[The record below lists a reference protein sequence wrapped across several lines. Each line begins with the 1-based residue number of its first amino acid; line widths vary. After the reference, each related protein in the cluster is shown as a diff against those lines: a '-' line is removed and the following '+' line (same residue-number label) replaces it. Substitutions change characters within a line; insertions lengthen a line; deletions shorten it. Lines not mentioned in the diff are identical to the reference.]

1 MAVNGLT
8 FNQLSTVL
16 TEIVGQATGKTPLAP
31 VNTGEFVSVAQTA
44 LLTGY
49 DPLVTAISQVL
60 SRTIFSVRP
69 YYRKFS
75 GLMVDSIR
83 YGNHVRKL
91 QVVDK
96 NWEDDQRFELVD
108 GQAVDQQVVNKPAV
122 LQTNFYGA
130 NVYEKSLTIY
140 KDQLDC
146 AFSGPDEFSRFV
158 SMVMQNVQDMIEQAH
173 ESTNRATLANLIT
186 GVYTA
191 APTTQVVHLVT
202 EYNTEAGLAGADALT
217 AETVLQPG
225 NFVPFMRWA
234 FSRIRT
240 LSDMLTERSINYH
253 INVTGK
259 EIARHTPKARQ
270 RAYFSSSILNMIDS
284 TVLSDTFHDN
294 YLSLGDY
301 ERVNYWQ
308 SIGAPMSISAT
319 PTYMQTDGTLTS
331 PEAAVEIENLFGVIM
346 DEEAA
351 GVTVVNQWTA
361 NAPFNARGGYTN
373 TFWHF
378 TDRYWN
384 DFTENAVVLMLD

>member
-1 MAVNGLT
+1 MAVNDLT

-96 NWEDDQRFELVD
+96 NWENDKRFELVD

-130 NVYEKSLTIY
+130 NVHEKSLTIY

-146 AFSGPDEFSRFV
+146 AFSTPDEFARFV

-173 ESTNRATLANLIT
+173 ESTNRATIANLIT

-191 APTTQVVHLVT
+191 APTTQVVHLVR

-217 AETVLQPG
+217 AETVLQPD

-270 RAYFSSSILNMIDS
+270 RAYFSSSVLNMIDS
-284 TVLSDTFHDN
+284 TVLSNTFHDN

-308 SIGAPMSISAT
+308 SIGTPMSISAT
-319 PTYMQTDGTLTS
+319 PTYMKNDGTLTS
-331 PEAAVEIENLFGVIM
+331 PEAAVELENLFGVIM